1 MAEQQQEKFVVMSTL
16 VNDHRQGDVI
26 HADQLKTFDPED
38 NSKVRH
44 DARQRLLD
52 MGAIRPATEAEAGL
66 ARVPAT
72 QVGLSSA
79 QTLALQTLDATIAK
93 LTDDVAAHEER
104 ARSHERL
111 RGVVAPLPS
120 PEEDPAFAMAIQERQ
135 ARIEHLRGRLEMATG
150 QADEHREEIRQ
161 ADDKRRESAPDRQEL
176 MTGQAIP
183 SQEEQGEQ
191 PAGQQQTNAQRDQA
205 AREQAQAAQRQ
216 RQEQEARQREQAAE
230 RKRQQTKQAEQKHAA
245 EAEKAARE
253 QAQGQRP
260 EDRK

>member
-161 ADDKRRESAPDRQEL
+161 ADDKRRELAPQAEGL
-176 MTGQAIP
+176 ATGQAIP
-183 SQEEQGEQ
+183 SPAE
-191 PAGQQQTNAQRDQA
+191 AGQQLAPSPQETQQRREQA
-205 AREQAQAAQRQ
+205 AREQAQAAEQQR
-216 RQEQEARQREQAAE
+216 REQEQARQQQRGRGRREGSE
-230 RKRQQTKQAEQKHAA
+230 
-245 EAEKAARE
+245 
-253 QAQGQRP
+253 
-260 EDRK
+260 